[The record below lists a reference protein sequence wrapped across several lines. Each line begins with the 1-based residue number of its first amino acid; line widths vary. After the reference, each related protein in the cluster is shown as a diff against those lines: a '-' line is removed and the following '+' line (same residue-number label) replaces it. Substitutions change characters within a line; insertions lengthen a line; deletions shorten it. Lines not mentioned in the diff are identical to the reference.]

1 MTDEDKPIDA
11 ADVAI
16 IGGGISGCAA
26 AYYLAR
32 RGVRVVLCEAK
43 EIAAEQS
50 GRAWGYVRRQGR
62 DPAEMPLAVEMMRL
76 WDGLAD
82 ELGTDLEFTRAG
94 LLTVAETAEDEAP
107 LHEEAAVAR
116 AHGIEVRLVT
126 TRQIADIF
134 PGLNGNWRAG
144 LFTPDDGHAEPAK
157 ATRAFAAAATRLGV
171 NIRTRTPVRRLDVA
185 AGRACGVITAEGRI
199 RADAVI
205 CAAGIDGSTF
215 ARTLGLR
222 IPVQVVRAS
231 VAETHRAE
239 TNLPKTAVQTPGV
252 SIRPT
257 LRGTFY
263 IGNGYRGAGPDY
275 DITLGS
281 LRHLRFFLPAL
292 AKNWRSLRIG
302 IGSESFRDAAWR
314 LRALGGAP
322 LAALRGEP
330 PVNHRKILRNERRFQ
345 ALLPGLAG
353 VGLQRRWAGRI
364 ELTPDMIPAIGPIR
378 PVAGVFVATGF
389 SGHGFALGPITGRLL
404 SELVVDGRPSLDL
417 SAFDPHRFEDGRFT
431 AAAEPLYRAVV
442 AAPAIAPSGRLR
454 TTLTGLPG

>member
-1 MTDEDKPIDA
+1 MTGEDKPIDA
-11 ADVAI
+11 ADVVV

-32 RGVRVVLCEAK
+32 RGARVVLCEAK

-82 ELGTDLEFTRAG
+82 ELEADLEFTRAG
-94 LLTVAETAEDEAP
+94 LLTVADSAADEAP
-107 LHEEAAVAR
+107 LHDEAAVAA
-116 AHGIEVRLVT
+116 AHGVEARLVT
-126 TRQIADIF
+126 AREIADIF
-134 PGLNGNWRAG
+134 PALTGTWRVG

-171 NIRTRTPVRRLDVA
+171 TIRERTPVRRIDVA
-185 AGRACGVITAEGRI
+185 AGRASGVVTAEGRI

-215 ARTLGLR
+215 AKTLGLR

-231 VAETHRAE
+231 VAETHRAD
-239 TNLPKTAVQTPGV
+239 TNLPKTAVQTPDV

-281 LRHLRFFLPAL
+281 LRHLRYFLPAL
-292 AKNWRSLRIG
+292 AKNWRLLRIG
-302 IGSESFRDAAWR
+302 VGAELFRDAAWR
-314 LRALGGAP
+314 VRALGGAP
-322 LAALRGEP
+322 AAALRGEP
-330 PVNHRKILRNERRFQ
+330 PVNHRKIAHNERRFHAQ
-345 ALLPGLAG
+345 LPQLAG
-353 VGLQRRWAGRI
+353 LGLMRRWAGRI
-364 ELTPDMIPAIGPIR
+364 ELTPDMIPALGPIR
-378 PVAGVFVATGF
+378 GVAGAYVATGF
-389 SGHGFALGPITGRLL
+389 SGHGFALGPVTGRLL
-404 SELVVDGRPSLDL
+404 SELVLDGRPSLDL
-417 SAFDPHRFEDGRFT
+417 SAFDPQRFEEGRYKIST
-431 AAAEPLYRAVV
+431 E
-442 AAPAIAPSGRLR
+442 AP
-454 TTLTGLPG
+454 